1 MILKNLSNE
10 SLNWTIEIINLLEQ
24 SILNL
29 FPFSKNNI
37 YNLIETA
44 NSFIQF
50 SINDYFLY
58 KKYNHVVISM
68 ACILITFNNEI
79 EENLE
84 LKNKNTNKE
93 KIKILFKDFNDFIDF
108 SLIKKCSEDIINNIN
123 INLDEENGQEEN
135 INTKDN
141 STEIQNDFNDNNKF
155 ISKNILFT

>member
-1 MILKNLSNE
+1 
-10 SLNWTIEIINLLEQ
+10 
-24 SILNL
+24 
-29 FPFSKNNI
+29 
-37 YNLIETA
+37 
-44 NSFIQF
+44 
-50 SINDYFLY
+50 
-58 KKYNHVVISM
+58 VISM

-108 SLIKKCSEDIINNIN
+108 SLIKKWSEDIINNIN

>member
-1 MILKNLSNE
+1 M
-10 SLNWTIEIINLLEQ
+10 
-24 SILNL
+24 
-29 FPFSKNNI
+29 
-37 YNLIETA
+37 
-44 NSFIQF
+44 
-50 SINDYFLY
+50 
-58 KKYNHVVISM
+58 ISM

-93 KIKILFKDFNDFIDF
+93 KIKILFKDLNDFIDF
-108 SLIKKCSEDIINNIN
+108 SLIKKCSEDIINIIN

-135 INTKDN
+135 INTRDN

>member
-1 MILKNLSNE
+1 
-10 SLNWTIEIINLLEQ
+10 
-24 SILNL
+24 
-29 FPFSKNNI
+29 
-37 YNLIETA
+37 
-44 NSFIQF
+44 
-50 SINDYFLY
+50 
-58 KKYNHVVISM
+58 M

-93 KIKILFKDFNDFIDF
+93 KIKILFKDFNDFVDF
-108 SLIKKCSEDIINNIN
+108 SLIKKCSEDIINIIN

-135 INTKDN
+135 INTRDN

>member
-1 MILKNLSNE
+1 
-10 SLNWTIEIINLLEQ
+10 
-24 SILNL
+24 
-29 FPFSKNNI
+29 
-37 YNLIETA
+37 
-44 NSFIQF
+44 
-50 SINDYFLY
+50 
-58 KKYNHVVISM
+58 M

-93 KIKILFKDFNDFIDF
+93 KIKILFKDLNDFIDF
-108 SLIKKCSEDIINNIN
+108 SLIKKCSEDIINIIN

-135 INTKDN
+135 INTRDN

>member
-1 MILKNLSNE
+1 
-10 SLNWTIEIINLLEQ
+10 
-24 SILNL
+24 
-29 FPFSKNNI
+29 
-37 YNLIETA
+37 
-44 NSFIQF
+44 
-50 SINDYFLY
+50 
-58 KKYNHVVISM
+58 M

-108 SLIKKCSEDIINNIN
+108 SLIKKWSEDIINNIN